1 MINPTALSD
10 LFKKAIN
17 KGIETIFISTLSGGI
32 LCMEGKELNK
42 TILDILSA
50 MWIEYYQVEETYL
63 NQDKLNYLLIEND
76 TSNVLTSNLYGYII
90 TIIANKKFKLGLL
103 KYHLE
108 NIVNFLSITLDPYK
122 DILLSKND

>member
-1 MINPTALSD
+1 
-10 LFKKAIN
+10 
-17 KGIETIFISTLSGGI
+17 
-32 LCMEGKELNK
+32 MEGKELNK
-42 TILDILSA
+42 KILDILSA

>member
-32 LCMEGKELNK
+32 LCIEGKELNK

-50 MWIEYYQVEETYL
+50 MCIEYYQVEETYL

-90 TIIANKKFKLGLL
+90 TIIANKKLKLGLL

-122 DILLSKND
+122 DVLLSKND

>member
-1 MINPTALSD
+1 MINPSKLND
-10 LFKKAIN
+10 LLQKAIDN
-17 KGIETIFISTLSGGI
+17 KIETIFINTLSGGI
-32 LCMEGKELNK
+32 LCMKGEKVHQ
-42 TILDILSA
+42 TILDILPS

-63 NQDKLNYLLIEND
+63 NQDKLSYLLIEND

-108 NIVNFLSITLDPYK
+108 HIVNFLSISLEPYK
-122 DILLSKND
+122 DVLLSKND

>member
-10 LFKKAIN
+10 LLKKAIN

-108 NIVNFLSITLDPYK
+108 HIVNFLSISLEPYK
-122 DILLSKND
+122 DVLLSKND